1 MLSAAGRSNAAGKG
15 RKRNVGQTILSAG
28 RVRRRA
34 LLSAGLSSVLLP
46 HVAGAQAPGRALRFG
61 HVHPPE
67 GEVTRGINRAA
78 EILRERSGG
87 RLRIDNFPSSQLGGE
102 REMLTQVSAGTL
114 DLCITGPGALGT
126 WVRALSILESPFIA
140 RDWDHVLRMMQ
151 NASIQQSLAT
161 LAEQRG
167 MRAQAPWYYGTRQLT
182 TRDRAVREPADIRGL
197 KIRVPEAPLFV
208 DMMRTLGAAP
218 TPMSLG
224 EVYLALQTGVI
235 DGQENPLPTIAAN
248 RFMEVQ
254 RYINLTG
261 HILVPLLPVVSTQ
274 TWGALPAAEQALLA
288 DALREGGTVAGQLV
302 REGETRLRTE
312 FAARGV
318 QFIDSNRDAFRT
330 ALAPLYARYE
340 EIWGRGVFAALQA
353 L

>member
-1 MLSAAGRSNAAGKG
+1 MLRDANTAAGA
-15 RKRNVGQTILSAG
+15 T
-28 RVRRRA
+28 RRRA
-34 LLSAGLSSVLLP
+34 LLGTGLAILAAPRLAS
-46 HVAGAQAPGRALRFG
+46 AQAQGRALRFG

-78 EILRERSGG
+78 EVLRERSGG

-102 REMLTQVSAGTL
+102 REMLTQVSNGTL
-114 DLCITGPGALGT
+114 DICITGPGALGT

-140 RDWDHVLRMMQ
+140 RDWDHVLRMVQ
-151 NASIQQSLAT
+151 NEAIQRSLT
-161 LAEQRG
+161 QLADQRG

-254 RYINLTG
+254 RYINMIG

-274 TWGALPAAEQALLA
+274 TWNALPAADQALLA
-288 DALREGGTVAGQLV
+288 EALGAGGTVAGQLV
-302 REGETRLRTE
+302 RDAEARLRGE
-312 FAARGV
+312 FEARGI
-318 QFIDSNRDAFRT
+318 QIIASNRDAFRT

-340 EIWGRGVFAALQA
+340 EIWGRGVFAQLQS

>member
-1 MLSAAGRSNAAGKG
+1 MDDISGRAVGIRRRLLLPAAGAA
-15 RKRNVGQTILSAG
+15 L
-28 RVRRRA
+28 A
-34 LLSAGLSSVLLP
+34 LPGL
-46 HVAGAQAPGRALRFG
+46 AGAQPQGRALRFG
-61 HVHPPE
+61 HVHPPG
-67 GEVTRGINRAA
+67 GEVTRGIERAA
-78 EILRERSGG
+78 EVLRERSGG

-102 REMLTQVSAGTL
+102 REMLTQVSNGTL

-140 RDWDHVLRMMQ
+140 RDWEHVTRMMG
-151 NASIQQSLAT
+151 NEAVRRSLAT

-167 MRAQAPWYYGTRQLT
+167 MWAQAPWYYGTRHMT
-182 TRDRAVREPADIRGL
+182 TRDRAVREPADLRGL
-197 KIRVPEAPLFV
+197 KMRVPEAPLFV

-261 HILVPLLPVVSTQ
+261 HILVPLLPVVSAQ
-274 TWGALPAAEQALLA
+274 TWTALPAPDQALLA
-288 DALREGGTVAGQLV
+288 DALREGGTVAGNLV
-302 REGETRLRTE
+302 REGEQRLRGE
-312 FAARGV
+312 FAGRGV
-318 QFIDSNRDAFRT
+318 VFVDSNRDAFRA
-330 ALAPLYARYE
+330 ALGPLYQRYE
-340 EIWGRGVFAALQA
+340 EIWGRGVFAALQS

>member
-1 MLSAAGRSNAAGKG
+1 MTPGDTRIGAIG
-15 RKRNVGQTILSAG
+15 
-28 RVRRRA
+28 RRRLLGATAA
-34 LLSAGLSSVLLP
+34 LPVLAIPGLST
-46 HVAGAQAPGRALRFG
+46 AQGQGRALRFG

-67 GEVTRGINRAA
+67 GEVTRGVVRAM
-78 EILRERSGG
+78 EVLRERSGG

-140 RDWDHVLRMMQ
+140 RDWDHVQRMLPHP
-151 NASIQQSLAT
+151 AIQQSLTT
-161 LAEQRG
+161 LADQRG
-167 MRAQAPWYYGTRQLT
+167 MRAQGAWYYGTRHMT
-182 TRDRAVREPADIRGL
+182 TRDRALREPADIRGL
-197 KIRVPEAPLFV
+197 KMRVPEAPLFV

-254 RYINLTG
+254 RFINLTG
-261 HILVPLLPVVSTQ
+261 HILVPLLPVVSVQ
-274 TWGALPAAEQALLA
+274 TWNALPAPDQTLLA
-288 DALREGGTVAGQLV
+288 EALREGGIVAGQLV
-302 REGETRLRTE
+302 RDGEQRLRGE
-312 FAARGV
+312 FAGRGI
-318 QFIDSNRDAFRT
+318 QIIESNRDAFRT
-330 ALAPLYARYE
+330 ALAPLYTRYE

>member
-1 MLSAAGRSNAAGKG
+1 MPHTNASWGWLGRRSALSVVGAAVA
-15 RKRNVGQTILSAG
+15 QLS
-28 RVRRRA
+28 
-34 LLSAGLSSVLLP
+34 LP
-46 HVAGAQAPGRALRFG
+46 RIGNAQAQQGRALRFG

-78 EILRERSGG
+78 ELLRERSGG

-102 REMLTQVSAGTL
+102 REMLTQVSSGTL

-126 WVRALSILESPFIA
+126 WVRALSILEAPFIA
-140 RDWDHVLRMMQ
+140 RDWDHVLRMVQ
-151 NASIQQSLAT
+151 HDSQRRNFAT
-161 LAEQRG
+161 LADQRG
-167 MRAQAPWYYGTRQLT
+167 MRALEPWYYGTRHMT
-182 TRDRAVREPADIRGL
+182 TRDRAVREPADLRGL
-197 KIRVPEAPLFV
+197 KMRVPEAPLFV

-254 RYINLTG
+254 RFINLTG
-261 HILVPLLPVVSTQ
+261 HILVPLLPVVSVQ
-274 TWGALPAAEQALLA
+274 TWNVLPAADHALLT
-288 DALREGGTVAGQLV
+288 DALKEGSTVAGQLV
-302 REGETRLRTE
+302 REGEARLRTE
-312 FAARGV
+312 FAGRGV
-318 QFIDSNRDAFRT
+318 QFIESNRNAFRA
-330 ALAPLYARYE
+330 ALQPLYQRYE